1 LSGRDLVTLAD
12 DPRNLGAHLFHGDVE
27 RLENAGRKAL
37 LLAQQAEQDVFRA
50 DVVVLERPRFIL
62 GEDDDLARSFCESL
76 EHSVTFLPPMGGA
89 NGFRFSEWLIVLPPA
104 VAPPGFTRAWAEK
117 DKT

>member
-1 LSGRDLVTLAD
+1 
-12 DPRNLGAHLFHGDVE
+12 
-27 RLENAGRKAL
+27 
-37 LLAQQAEQDVFRA
+37 
-50 DVVVLERPRFIL
+50 VLERPRFIL